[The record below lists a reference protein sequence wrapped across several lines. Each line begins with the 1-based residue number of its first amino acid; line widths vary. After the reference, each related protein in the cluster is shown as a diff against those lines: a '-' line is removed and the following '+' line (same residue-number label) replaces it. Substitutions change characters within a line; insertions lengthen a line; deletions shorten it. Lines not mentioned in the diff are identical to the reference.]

1 MKPNKVGISLL
12 VKDASAYV
20 PFWVPSC
27 WRSPSKASPSRC
39 TRANSEVG
47 GGSMGRSGVYSGG
60 VGASEGPTKRCFP
73 ESAMGFGVTSCLG
86 GGGDIL
92 CLGLGFRVQG
102 L

>member
-1 MKPNKVGISLL
+1 
-12 VKDASAYV
+12 
-20 PFWVPSC
+20 
-27 WRSPSKASPSRC
+27 
-39 TRANSEVG
+39 
-47 GGSMGRSGVYSGG
+47 MGRSGVYSGG

-86 GGGDIL
+86 GRGGDIL